1 MADQGG
7 DEPIVFRIFCADFTD
22 RTEMLDNAGGTTKN
36 ITRPLFEE
44 KVALGS
50 NAGHMALVMNYKE
63 HRAGTRSDSNNWDT
77 GTTIAILGD
86 FRGPD
91 NLLDPSQIAR
101 GTLTIA
107 RETSTGKKG
116 KPTHT

>member
-1 MADQGG
+1 MHSI
-7 DEPIVFRIFCADFTD
+7 P
-22 RTEMLDNAGGTTKN
+22 
-36 ITRPLFEE
+36 
-44 KVALGS
+44 
-50 NAGHMALVMNYKE
+50 
-63 HRAGTRSDSNNWDT
+63 
-77 GTTIAILGD
+77 

-91 NLLDPSQIAR
+91 NILDPSQIAR

>member
-7 DEPIVFRIFCADFTD
+7 ERIVFGNFCADFDD
-22 RTEMLDNAGGTTKN
+22 RREMLDNAGGTQKDV
-36 ITRPLFEE
+36 TRTEFEE

-50 NAGHMALVMNYKE
+50 DAGHMALVTNYKE
-63 HRAGTRSDSNNWDT
+63 LRAGARSNPDSWEEAT
-77 GTTIAILGD
+77 AIVILGE
-86 FRGPD
+86 FRAPD
-91 NLLDPSQIAR
+91 NPLDPSQIAR